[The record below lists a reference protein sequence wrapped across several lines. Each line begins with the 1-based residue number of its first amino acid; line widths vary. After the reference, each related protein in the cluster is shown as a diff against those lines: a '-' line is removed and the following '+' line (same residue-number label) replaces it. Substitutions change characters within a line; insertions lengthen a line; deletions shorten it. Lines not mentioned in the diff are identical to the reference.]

1 MANGWEN
8 NGNSDRLYFGG
19 CKVTVDGDC
28 SHEIKRCLLW
38 KKSYDQLR
46 QHIKKQR
53 HCFANKGPSNQ
64 SCGFSSSRMW
74 MWELEYK
81 ESWAM
86 EELMLLNCG
95 CWRRLLRFPW
105 TARRANQSILKA
117 ISAEYSLERLMLK
130 LKFQHFGH
138 LMRRTNSLEKTLM
151 LEKIEGRRRRGR
163 QRMRWLDGITD
174 SMDMSLSR
182 LWELVMDREAWHAAV
197 HGVSKSWTQLSDWTE
212 LMYHFSVALMITTD
226 QKPTEDKQN
235 IKRRESKHTIMK
247 NHQFTKEDS
256 KRGKKNKGT
265 R

>member
-163 QRMRWLDGITD
+163 QRMRWLDGWMVSPTRWTWVWAGSGSWWWTGKPGMLQ
-174 SMDMSLSR
+174 SMGSQR
-182 LWELVMDREAWHAAV
+182 VEHNWV
-197 HGVSKSWTQLSDWTE
+197 TE
-212 LMYHFSVALMITTD
+212 LKMW
-226 QKPTEDKQN
+226 
-235 IKRRESKHTIMK
+235 R
-247 NHQFTKEDS
+247 
-256 KRGKKNKGT
+256 KGNPC
-265 R
+265 RLLVGI